1 MRNQSDFIHCMLI
14 PLRQYYLLL
23 PNPTIAEV
31 IPLPRMTDSDIDT
44 VEYIGQFF
52 WRDQP
57 LQVIDLETLTGCT
70 QPGERQITKL
80 CVINGINSE
89 AKIKQYAVACCG
101 APQLITINESALQ
114 PIDEVMDSDWLH
126 CQVKIGSNIALIPK
140 LDRIEMH
147 LQSHLSS
154 NTLIDNLL

>member
-1 MRNQSDFIHCMLI
+1 MRNESNFIHCMLI
-14 PLRQYYLLL
+14 PLRQHYLLL

-31 IPLPRMTDSDIDT
+31 IPLPRMTDSDSCAA
-44 VEYIGQFF
+44 EYLGQFF
-52 WRDQP
+52 WRDQS
-57 LQVIDLETLTGCT
+57 LQVIDLETLTGSK

-101 APQLITINESALQ
+101 PPQLITINETALQ
-114 PIDEVMDSDWLH
+114 PVDEAIDTDWLH
-126 CQVKIGSNIALIPK
+126 CQVRIGSNIALIPK

-147 LQSHLSS
+147 LQNQLSS
-154 NTLIDNLL
+154 STLNNHLL